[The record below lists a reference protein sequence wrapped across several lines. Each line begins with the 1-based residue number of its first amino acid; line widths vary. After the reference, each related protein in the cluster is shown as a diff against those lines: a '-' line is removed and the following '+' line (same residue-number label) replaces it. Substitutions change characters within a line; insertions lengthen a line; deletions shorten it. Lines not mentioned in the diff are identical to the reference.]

1 MVGDAYWMHRALEL
15 ARRGQGRTSPNPLVG
30 AVVVR
35 EGQEVGCGYHAAA
48 GGPHAEAVA
57 LAAAGPLARGAT
69 LYVTLE
75 PCDHHGRTPPCTEA
89 ILAAGIRRVV
99 VAHEDPDPRV
109 RGRGIARLRAAGVE
123 VAVGVLEEEARRL
136 NAAYLKHR
144 TTGLP
149 LVTVKWAMSL
159 DGRIATRTGSSRWIT
174 GPQAREEAHRLRD
187 IHDAVLVGIGTVLRD
202 DPALTCRIP
211 GGRDPLRVVVDSRL
225 RMPDHAR
232 MLREGSSPVVV
243 ATTHRARPEDV
254 DRLRQAGAEV
264 WVCGEEDGRVDLL
277 DLFRRLAQRGV
288 LSVLVEG
295 GSTLNAAVLEA
306 GLVDRIVAFIAPV
319 LIGGHEA
326 PGPAGGRGVAEIE
339 QALRLAHLTV
349 RSVGPDLCVE
359 AEVSGALPAR
369 RGVAQIGKVR

>member
-1 MVGDAYWMHRALEL
+1 MFDDARWMQRALEL
-15 ARRGQGRTSPNPLVG
+15 ACLAQGRTSPNPLVG

-35 EGQEVGCGYHAAA
+35 EGREVGCGYHAAP
-48 GGPHAEAVA
+48 GSPHAEAVA

-69 LYVTLE
+69 LYVNLE
-75 PCDHHGRTPPCTEA
+75 PCNHHGRTPPCTEA

-109 RGRGIARLRAAGVE
+109 RGSGIARLRAGGVE
-123 VAVGVLEEEARRL
+123 VEVGVLEGEARRL

-149 LVTVKWAMSL
+149 FVTVKWAMSL

-187 IHDAVLVGIGTVLRD
+187 THDAVLVGIGTVLRD

-211 GGRDPLRVVVDSRL
+211 GGRDPLRVVADSRL
-225 RMPDHAR
+225 RMPPYAR
-232 MLREGSSPVVV
+232 MLREGRSPVVV
-243 ATTHRARPEDV
+243 ATTSRADPERAEV
-254 DRLRQAGAEV
+254 LRRAGAEV
-264 WVCGEEDGRVDLL
+264 WVCGEEGGRVLLRDLL
-277 DLFRRLAQRGV
+277 ERLGDRGV

-295 GSTLNAAVLEA
+295 GSRLHAAVLQA
-306 GLVDRIVAFIAPV
+306 GLADRIVAYIAPV
-319 LIGGHEA
+319 LIGGQEA
-326 PGPAGGRGVAEIE
+326 PGPVGGAGVAEIA
-339 QALRLAHLTV
+339 QALRLRTLTV

-359 AEVSGALPAR
+359 AEVSGALPVHTAVAGSG
-369 RGVAQIGKVR
+369 RGR